1 MMNTLNR
8 FKVVF
13 LILIIALFGCKKE
26 GEVAEPE
33 LPINT
38 TGKIQVQFSHTMGT
52 EPLVLN
58 SNQYTNEAGNRYEI
72 TELMYFVSD
81 FVLYSHLHT
90 PISID
95 AWTAIHY
102 VDVLHPESLIW
113 NVFDSIPQGIID
125 SVSFTFGISAQR
137 NQSFMFVNPPESNM
151 AWPDVLG
158 GGYHYLMINGRWI
171 DAQEVAQ
178 PYNFHLGIGQIYSD
192 TITYNTN
199 SITGF
204 VQNYFR
210 VTLATPNLSISSNN
224 SSVLRINMD
233 VSSWFKTPFV
243 WDFNYWGGAVMQNQR
258 AMQTI
263 KENGADVFSAL

>member
-1 MMNTLNR
+1 MITINR
-8 FKVVF
+8 LKVA
-13 LILIIALFGCKKE
+13 LIISIVVLFGCKKE
-26 GEVAEPE
+26 SQVVDPE
-33 LPINT
+33 LPVNT
-38 TGKIQVQFSHTMGT
+38 SGKIQIQFSHTIGT

-58 SNQYTNEAGNRYEI
+58 SNQYTNEAGNHYEI
-72 TELMYFVSD
+72 SELMYFVSD
-81 FVLYSHLHT
+81 FILYSHLHA
-90 PISID
+90 PVLID

-113 NVFDSIPQGIID
+113 NVFDSIPQGAID
-125 SVSFTFGISAQR
+125 SVAFTFGISEQR

-178 PYNFHLGIGQIYSD
+178 PYNFHLGIGQIYAD

-199 SITGF
+199 SITSF
-204 VQNYFR
+204 VQNYFK
-210 VTLATPNLSISSNN
+210 VTLATPNLSITSNN
-224 SSVLRINMD
+224 SSVLSINMD
-233 VSSWFKTPFV
+233 VSSWFKTPYA

-258 AMQTI
+258 AMQVI
-263 KENGADVFSAL
+263 KENGTDVFTVR